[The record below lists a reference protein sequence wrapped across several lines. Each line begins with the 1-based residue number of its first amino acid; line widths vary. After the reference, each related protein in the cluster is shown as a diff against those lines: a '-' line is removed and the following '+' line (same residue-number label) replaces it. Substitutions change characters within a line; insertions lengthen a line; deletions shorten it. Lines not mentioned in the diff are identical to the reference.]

1 MMLAKVLLV
10 ALWAGQVAAGFN
22 EQQRKNFQTYL
33 DTPFTK
39 AAKEADKNHD
49 KVRRLGVKDDLT
61 AALAR
66 LGPSIERSLK
76 TALLFQIGANESD
89 GLPERHPGSMF
100 LPELHQDVETIRAH
114 VGELLKKDKFRRLS
128 EKKPLQNP
136 ETAGMMNSSGFLAR
150 TASPKNRHSV
160 RKLNDKTWHHFSL
173 AGPVHELN
181 RGGERRLFGDCT
193 DKVLTTWDTT
203 AGVTSKVEEEPD
215 ADTECDG
222 DVEYDLPPGYVSN
235 NYATKYC
242 EVDSGFT
249 SSTYALIGNT
259 CPSYPGFTSDSG
271 CSVQKDGLPGGIDCK
286 FELVVMDAFS
296 LTFNFVFEIGYGC
309 TGDSEDLVAR
319 ATFGMYTSQLP
330 RPCLGVGDT
339 ACEIMAVLS
348 IAMNTF
354 VDIGGSLAGP
364 AMAGTLELFPTRFS
378 FPAGYDGTDG
388 ELSVPPKQLFR
399 IPLTPTG
406 GVGAETQGI
415 SLEEGFCLSTIGT
428 QVLNLGK
435 LTPALKLLGFA
446 LSLSGSDVCVKAP
459 GVERDGSS
467 LKMGLQVEGY
477 ALDKTKVSIDKLWGL
492 FPPTFKPL
500 VEGLTDPFE
509 MQGLKDLFNEGGD
522 DSLNAMLVDT
532 IAGALP
538 DASVTISLDVAKL
551 VGDAGGV
558 DNGVVVQDGD
568 SYIFKIDNVFKTER
582 RLSPSEPHD
591 MVTFDFPPSFF
602 AEQRRLHAE
611 RRLQAEASPDHE
623 FPVTLAPLIKEG
635 SACHLTITGMP
646 KTLQCDFVLGLG
658 DVVEA
663 KLRANTQLGYDMD
676 GSSLILCAGFGFTI
690 GMPEPDG
697 IDQSVKDAVGKLEE
711 ILDIGAMIDASMA
724 GGVKM
729 LPTSLSV
736 PPTYNV
742 KWNAVQPVARVHMGN
757 LKTDGLCITT
767 MQDLE
772 GVSPGILDLIKTV
785 NKFTGAVGGDACI
798 KSPGLDLDTGFKM
811 DMIAGGEVF
820 NKDKVNIWPI
830 VKMIGSLSPDLGL
843 LITIADAVMTQDI
856 LDTINSAAASFM
868 PEMIDITFNIGEALF
883 KSLSEERRLEATS
896 HNGRRLNLASFLCED
911 GTFNL
916 GGFPASAAPGST
928 AVAGED
934 GCTTSGGT
942 SGESSDESS
951 GGSTDESSGG
961 TSGESSGESSGGS
974 SDESSG
980 GTSGESSGGSSDE
993 SSGGSSDES
1002 SGESSGGSADD
1013 SSNGTSGES
1022 SGESSGGSS
1031 DESSGDSDTSPSPS
1045 ATSPSPSPS
1054 PSSYE
1059 VQVSGEA
1066 TMVVENAAEFVA
1078 SAEAK
1083 EGVEKA
1089 IAAKAAV
1096 MSDQVDVTLS
1106 LVASEGRRL
1115 SSGTVKTEFTITLPA
1130 DGSSEAASAGAAL
1143 VETLE
1148 SIDATELSESIVAM
1162 VAEETGTTYGVTVEA
1177 LTAEEPVVT
1186 AEESV
1191 VGGDSTGKTSN
1202 SFAHKSAASSMA
1214 VFVVFAA
1221 MLQ

>member
-1 MMLAKVLLV
+1 
-10 ALWAGQVAAGFN
+10 
-22 EQQRKNFQTYL
+22 
-33 DTPFTK
+33 
-39 AAKEADKNHD
+39 
-49 KVRRLGVKDDLT
+49 
-61 AALAR
+61 
-66 LGPSIERSLK
+66 
-76 TALLFQIGANESD
+76 
-89 GLPERHPGSMF
+89 
-100 LPELHQDVETIRAH
+100 
-114 VGELLKKDKFRRLS
+114 
-128 EKKPLQNP
+128 
-136 ETAGMMNSSGFLAR
+136 
-150 TASPKNRHSV
+150 
-160 RKLNDKTWHHFSL
+160 
-173 AGPVHELN
+173 
-181 RGGERRLFGDCT
+181 
-193 DKVLTTWDTT
+193 
-203 AGVTSKVEEEPD
+203 
-215 ADTECDG
+215 
-222 DVEYDLPPGYVSN
+222 
-235 NYATKYC
+235 
-242 EVDSGFT
+242 
-249 SSTYALIGNT
+249 
-259 CPSYPGFTSDSG
+259 
-271 CSVQKDGLPGGIDCK
+271 
-286 FELVVMDAFS
+286 
-296 LTFNFVFEIGYGC
+296 
-309 TGDSEDLVAR
+309 
-319 ATFGMYTSQLP
+319 
-330 RPCLGVGDT
+330 
-339 ACEIMAVLS
+339 
-348 IAMNTF
+348 
-354 VDIGGSLAGP
+354 
-364 AMAGTLELFPTRFS
+364 
-378 FPAGYDGTDG
+378 
-388 ELSVPPKQLFR
+388 
-399 IPLTPTG
+399 
-406 GVGAETQGI
+406 
-415 SLEEGFCLSTIGT
+415 
-428 QVLNLGK
+428 
-435 LTPALKLLGFA
+435 
-446 LSLSGSDVCVKAP
+446 
-459 GVERDGSS
+459 
-467 LKMGLQVEGY
+467 
-477 ALDKTKVSIDKLWGL
+477 
-492 FPPTFKPL
+492 
-500 VEGLTDPFE
+500 
-509 MQGLKDLFNEGGD
+509 
-522 DSLNAMLVDT
+522 
-532 IAGALP
+532 
-538 DASVTISLDVAKL
+538 
-551 VGDAGGV
+551 
-558 DNGVVVQDGD
+558 
-568 SYIFKIDNVFKTER
+568 
-582 RLSPSEPHD
+582 
-591 MVTFDFPPSFF
+591 
-602 AEQRRLHAE
+602 
-611 RRLQAEASPDHE
+611 
-623 FPVTLAPLIKEG
+623 
-635 SACHLTITGMP
+635 
-646 KTLQCDFVLGLG
+646 
-658 DVVEA
+658 
-663 KLRANTQLGYDMD
+663 
-676 GSSLILCAGFGFTI
+676 
-690 GMPEPDG
+690 
-697 IDQSVKDAVGKLEE
+697 
-711 ILDIGAMIDASMA
+711 
-724 GGVKM
+724 
-729 LPTSLSV
+729 
-736 PPTYNV
+736 
-742 KWNAVQPVARVHMGN
+742 
-757 LKTDGLCITT
+757 
-767 MQDLE
+767 
-772 GVSPGILDLIKTV
+772 V

-980 GTSGESSGGSSDE
+980 GSTD
-993 SSGGSSDES
+993 
-1002 SGESSGGSADD
+1002 
-1013 SSNGTSGES
+1013 
-1022 SGESSGGSS
+1022 ESSGGSS

-1045 ATSPSPSPS
+1045 ATSPSPSATSPSPS

-1221 MLQ
+1221 MIQ